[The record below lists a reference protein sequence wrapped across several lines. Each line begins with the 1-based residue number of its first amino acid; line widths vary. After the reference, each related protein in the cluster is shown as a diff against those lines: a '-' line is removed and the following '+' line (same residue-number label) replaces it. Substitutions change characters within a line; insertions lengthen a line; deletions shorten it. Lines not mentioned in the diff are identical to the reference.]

1 MLSFCNW
8 VKGVDFLLDQRK
20 KDVLKA
26 IVEDYIETAE
36 PVASKTLVEKYQLPV
51 SSATI
56 RNTMSELES
65 LGYLDKPH
73 TSAGRIPSDRGYR
86 EYVEHLMSPNVIHK
100 IQQIEIANTLTVHM
114 DEMNSLLKSASW
126 ILSEGTGY
134 TSLAV
139 SPRLASSQLK
149 QLKMLM
155 IEPGK
160 VLIVLVLS
168 AGLVKDKIVRLP
180 DFLGSEELSKLAA
193 SIESRLDGIQL
204 KDITLVTVQTSI
216 QDSHLPEAMLNQ
228 VAYEAY
234 SAIKQADHLET
245 FVDGVPNM
253 FAHPEFKDVDQ
264 GAAMLNLL
272 RDQGMIV
279 GLLEDAAE
287 TQVMIE
293 DQPTASLLQSESAPV
308 FMIRIGQELQQ
319 EEFKNCSFV
328 AATCQ
333 LPGQTNGAIG
343 VIGPKRME
351 YSRVISHI
359 SFVRKTIQNLN
370 EEKR

>member
-1 MLSFCNW
+1 M
-8 VKGVDFLLDQRK
+8 LDQRK

-56 RNTMSELES
+56 RNTMSELE
-65 LGYLDKPH
+65 LMGYLDKPH
-73 TSAGRIPSDRGYR
+73 TSAGRIPSDLGYR
-86 EYVEHLMSPNVIHK
+86 EYVEHLMSPKHIDK
-100 IQQIEIANTLTVHM
+100 DYQLEITNTLNVHM
-114 DEMNSLLKSASW
+114 DEMDNLLRSASW

-139 SPRLASSQLK
+139 SPRLASSSVR

-180 DFLGSEELSKLAA
+180 DILGPQELNHLAA
-193 SIESRLDGIQL
+193 SIENRLDGLEL
-204 KDITLVTVQTSI
+204 KDITLVTVQTSLR
-216 QDSHLPEAMLNQ
+216 DNPLPEGMLNQ

-253 FAHPEFKDVDQ
+253 FQHPEFKNVDQ
-264 GAAMLNLL
+264 GAALLNLL

-279 GLLEDAAE
+279 GLLENTE
-287 TQVMIE
+287 TTTVQI
-293 DQPTASLLQSESAPV
+293 DDSGHSNSKLIQGDSPV
-308 FMIRIGQELQQ
+308 FMIRIGQEIQQ
-319 EEFKNCSFV
+319 AEFNNCSFV
-328 AATCQ
+328 AATCR
-333 LPGQTNGAIG
+333 LPGQISGAIG

-359 SFVRKTIQNLN
+359 GFVRQTIQRLN
-370 EEKR
+370 DEQT

>member
-1 MLSFCNW
+1 M
-8 VKGVDFLLDQRK
+8 LDQRK

-36 PVASKTLVEKYQLPV
+36 PVASKTLVDKYQLPV

-56 RNTMSELES
+56 RNTMSELEAM
-65 LGYLDKPH
+65 GYLDKPH
-73 TSAGRIPSDRGYR
+73 TSAGRVPSDLGYR
-86 EYVEHLMSPNVIHK
+86 EYVEHLMTPNIIRRDH
-100 IQQIEIANTLTVHM
+100 QLEIANTLTMHM
-114 DEMNSLLKSASW
+114 DEMSNLLKSASW

-139 SPRLASSQLK
+139 SPRLNSSSVK

-180 DFLGSEELSKLAA
+180 DILRTKELSELAA
-193 SIESRLDGIQL
+193 SIENRLDGIQL
-204 KDITLVTVQTSI
+204 KDITLVTIQTGI
-216 QDSHLPEAMLNQ
+216 QNSDLPESMLNQ

-234 SAIKQADHLET
+234 SAIKQADHLDT
-245 FVDGVPNM
+245 FVDGISNM

-272 RDQGMIV
+272 RDQGMVV
-279 GLLEDAAE
+279 GLMEETAE
-287 TQVMIE
+287 TKVILDTEENTDVLVPQ
-293 DQPTASLLQSESAPV
+293 DDPPV

-319 EEFKNCSFV
+319 DAFKHCSFV
-328 AATCQ
+328 AAACR

-359 SFVRKTIQNLN
+359 SFVRQTIQKLN
-370 EEKR
+370 DENR